1 MRAIAALALL
11 LLAACHKPSFDERYE
26 DAEKAVH
33 EKAAAIDRDLAEPT
47 QPPAS
52 DAPPGTPPAPVR

>member
-1 MRAIAALALL
+1 MRALAALALL

-33 EKAAAIDRDLAEPT
+33 EKAAAIDRELAEPT
-47 QPPAS
+47 QAPAS
-52 DAPPGTPPAPVR
+52 AASSAASPAR